1 MEDHIYKTIEITGT
15 SHTSMED
22 AVSRAIAKA
31 GKTIKNLRWFTVK
44 EVRGAIE
51 KDAVA
56 QWQVT
61 IKASF
66 TIKD

>member
-22 AVSRAIAKA
+22 AVNHAIGKA
-31 GKTIKNLRWFTVK
+31 SKTIENLRWFTVK

-51 KDAVA
+51 DGTIA

-61 IKASF
+61 VKASF